1 MEILTLVERDQK
13 VIWHPY
19 TQMKTAEAPLGITKG
34 SGLYLYDVDGKK
46 YMDMISSW
54 WVTLHGHSHPYI
66 AKKVSEQLGILE
78 QVIFAGCTHEPAV
91 RLAER
96 LLEIL
101 PGSPSRIFYSDNGST
116 AVEVALKMVFQYWR
130 NTDAPK
136 SKIIAFKG
144 SYHGDT
150 FGAMSVSGR
159 SIFTKA
165 FSEFLFDVVY
175 IDVPLAGNEK
185 EVLEQMELALLEYDI
200 AAFIYEPVI
209 QGSGGMKIYSK
220 DTLNALIQLCKEKKV
235 ITIAD
240 EVMTGFYRTGKFFAS
255 EYMDEKP
262 DIYCLSKGLTG
273 GTMAMGVTAC
283 SQNIYDAFLSDNPVK
298 TLFHG
303 HSFTA
308 NPLTC
313 MAALASLD
321 LLEKPELPAHIQI
334 LTEAHQSFVSKL
346 GALTCLQDA
355 RCLGTIMVLE
365 FKTTEEAGYLNTIR
379 NKTYAY
385 FIERG
390 ILIRPLGHVL
400 YIMPPYCITIEE
412 LESVYKVITNY
423 LDILEA
429 AE

>member
-1 MEILTLVERDQK
+1 
-13 VIWHPY
+13 
-19 TQMKTAEAPLGITKG
+19 
-34 SGLYLYDVDGKK
+34 
-46 YMDMISSW
+46 
-54 WVTLHGHSHPYI
+54 
-66 AKKVSEQLGILE
+66 
-78 QVIFAGCTHEPAV
+78 
-91 RLAER
+91 
-96 LLEIL
+96 
-101 PGSPSRIFYSDNGST
+101 
-116 AVEVALKMVFQYWR
+116 
-130 NTDAPK
+130 
-136 SKIIAFKG
+136 
-144 SYHGDT
+144 
-150 FGAMSVSGR
+150 
-159 SIFTKA
+159 
-165 FSEFLFDVVY
+165 VVY